1 MQVVYRG
8 SYEPPLGTPRRLLDR
23 AVLHRLAE
31 ASAKAFLDQS
41 CRAIDGAMVSDR
53 EQDPNGGTAARSAVE
68 GRVTAGLFSPVAQAC

>member
-1 MQVVYRG
+1 MNRRSGHRDG
-8 SYEPPLGTPRRLLDR
+8 SSIGRF
-23 AVLHRLAE
+23 LHRLAD
-31 ASAKAFLDQS
+31 ASAKAFLDQL